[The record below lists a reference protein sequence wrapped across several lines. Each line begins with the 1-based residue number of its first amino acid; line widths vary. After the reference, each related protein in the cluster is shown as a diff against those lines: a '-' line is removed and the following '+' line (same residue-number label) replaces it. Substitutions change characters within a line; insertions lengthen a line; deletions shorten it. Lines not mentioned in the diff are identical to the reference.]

1 MSMKRNDYLCPKCKG
16 HLNAGGFV
24 IFSTKNNRN
33 KRGLIL
39 LSPKVGSYTVKHHD
53 SYGFEDGEIVDFFC
67 PICSEDLTAKENE
80 KNVEILM
87 VDENNTEYRVLF
99 SRISG
104 EQSTYLLSKDD
115 VEVFGDDALELDD
128 LYEDSEYQ

>member
-1 MSMKRNDYLCPKCKG
+1 MKRNDYLCPKCKG

-24 IFSTKNNRN
+24 IFSTKNNR
-33 KRGLIL
+33 KKQGLIL

-53 SYGFEDGEIVDFFC
+53 SYRFEDGEMIEFFC
-67 PICSEDLTAKENE
+67 PICSEDLKAKENE

-99 SRISG
+99 SRIAG

-115 VEVFGDDALELDD
+115 VEVYGDDALELDD
-128 LYEDSEYQ
+128 LYEDSEYS